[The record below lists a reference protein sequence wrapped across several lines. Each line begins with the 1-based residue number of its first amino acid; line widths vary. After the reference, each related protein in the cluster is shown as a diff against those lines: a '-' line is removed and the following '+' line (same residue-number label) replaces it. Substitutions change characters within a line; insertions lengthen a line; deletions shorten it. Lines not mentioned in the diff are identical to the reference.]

1 MKEVLLC
8 FGTETATNHKRENKA
23 GVFPT
28 CRLFVFHS
36 VNLPFYDKN
45 EPYEL
50 LTEKWK
56 NEILEQIDVKNR
68 QWGL

>member
-1 MKEVLLC
+1 MPA
-8 FGTETATNHKRENKA
+8 F
-23 GVFPT
+23 
-28 CRLFVFHS
+28 LFFILSISH
-36 VNLPFYDKN
+36 FTTKN

-68 QWGL
+68 QWGALIDGEFN